1 MGKKKRRKQQLQVWL
16 FGLAATAGWLLPLQ
30 TNAAGINDITQGV
43 TDLISGGQTGSSSQ
57 IVNVFVMMTILS
69 VVPLLLVM
77 MTSFTRIIM
86 VLSFTRSA
94 LGTQQ
99 NPPNQVLL
107 GLALFLTLFTM
118 KPVYTD
124 IYQDAIKPYNQ
135 HEITEKQ
142 AFNRSEVR
150 LKEFMGKETR
160 KKDIKLFLDVSEDKH
175 SYKNVKEVP
184 LTTLTPAFIISEL
197 RTAFS
202 IGFLIFIP
210 FLIIDMVVSSVLMAM
225 GMIMLSP
232 VMISLPFKLLLFVMV
247 DGWYLLVE
255 SLVHSFS

>member
-1 MGKKKRRKQQLQVWL
+1 MTRKKLNIL
-16 FGLAATAGWLLPLQ
+16 LSGLAMTTWWLRPISIH
-30 TNAAGINDITQGV
+30 AADLNDVTRGITSLVD
-43 TDLISGGQTGSSSQ
+43 SGQSGNSTQ

-118 KPVYTD
+118 KPVYKD
-124 IYQDAIKPYNQ
+124 IYKEAIQPYNRQ
-135 HEITEKQ
+135 EITQKQ

-150 LKEFMGKETR
+150 IKEFMGKETR
-160 KKDIKLFLDVSEDKH
+160 KKDVKLFLDVSKDKH
-175 SYKNVKEVP
+175 HYQNVKSLP
-184 LTTLTPAFIISEL
+184 ITTLTPAFIISEL